1 MSLEQLV
8 EYIKIDSDARFSEVK
23 QSLYKLE
30 QKVDALLQFKWQIIT
45 GSVVV
50 SAIFAIIIQ
59 LISIMVKS

>member
-8 EYIKIDSDARFSEVK
+8 EYIKTDSDARFSEIK
-23 QSLYKLE
+23 QSIQVIN

-59 LISIMVKS
+59 LISIIVK